1 MERADPSAFF
11 CVLRSGRTTQNL
23 SLPVKKLILWDIDG
37 TLLRT
42 GRAGII
48 ALTRAFAQLHKREP
62 DMARVEVAGR
72 TDKWITAQMLEQNGL
87 PATPQHIH
95 DLIDAYL
102 SLLPQEI
109 STRPGLV
116 LPGVQTLLDT
126 LRARA
131 DVAQGLLTGNVQRG
145 ARIKLEHYRVWHY
158 FEFGAF
164 GDDSA
169 LRNELGP
176 HAVRRARE
184 RHAVEFP
191 AAHTFIIGDTPHD
204 IECGKVIGAHTIGV
218 ATGSYTI
225 EQLEA
230 HAPTAV
236 FANFADTAA
245 FLRVIDAD

>member
-1 MERADPSAFF
+1 M
-11 CVLRSGRTTQNL
+11 
-23 SLPVKKLILWDIDG
+23 KKLILWDIDG

-48 ALTRAFAQLHKREP
+48 ALEQAFTQLHGREP
-62 DMARVEVAGR
+62 DMSKVEVAGR
-72 TDKWITAQMLEQNGL
+72 TDKWITARMLEENGV
-87 PATPQHIH
+87 PVTPQQVH
-95 DLIDAYL
+95 DLVDAYL
-102 SLLPQEI
+102 SLLPGEI
-109 STRPGLV
+109 ATRPGRV
-116 LPGVQTLLDT
+116 LPGIQVLLDQ

-176 HAVRRARE
+176 HALRRAKE
-184 RHAVEFP
+184 RHAVEFAP
-191 AAHTFIIGDTPHD
+191 ANTYIIGDTPHD
-204 IECGKVIGAHTIGV
+204 IECGKVIGARTIGV
-218 ATGSYTI
+218 ATGSFTVA
-225 EQLEA
+225 QLEA

-236 FANFADTAA
+236 FPDFTDTAA
-245 FLRVIDAD
+245 FLRVIDAG

>member
-1 MERADPSAFF
+1 MLATAASAALVQLPS
-11 CVLRSGRTTQNL
+11 
-23 SLPVKKLILWDIDG
+23 VKKLILWDIDG

-48 ALTRAFAQLHKREP
+48 ALVRAFAQLHGREP
-62 DMARVEVAGR
+62 DMSRVEVAGR
-72 TDKWITAQMLEQNGL
+72 TDKWIASRMLEENGL
-87 PATPQHIH
+87 PATPQHVH

-102 SLLPQEI
+102 VLLPEEI

-116 LPGVQTLLDT
+116 LPGIQSLLDT

-176 HAVRRARE
+176 HAVRRAQE
-184 RHAVEFP
+184 RHAVEF
-191 AAHTFIIGDTPHD
+191 AAASTFIIGDTPHD
-204 IECGKVIGAHTIGV
+204 IECGKVIGARTIGV
-218 ATGSYTI
+218 ATGSYTVA
-225 EQLEA
+225 QLQA

-236 FANFADTAA
+236 FADFADPAA
-245 FLRVIDAD
+245 FLCVIDAE